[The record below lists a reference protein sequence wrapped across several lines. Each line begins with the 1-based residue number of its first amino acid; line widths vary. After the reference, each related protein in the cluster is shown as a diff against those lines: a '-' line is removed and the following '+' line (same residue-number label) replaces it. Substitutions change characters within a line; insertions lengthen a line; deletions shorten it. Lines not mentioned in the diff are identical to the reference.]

1 VVTSEIDWPHLI
13 FSVGAGL
20 GVLFI
25 GIGVLVVCSAIG
37 NVLRRL
43 NGTLDEIDKQI
54 GALGAPVAETLSHVG
69 GIADTADA
77 TVARLGEVVGSIE
90 VVADQVVKTSGL
102 AARAVT
108 PAIVNV
114 GATLTGISAGVEHF
128 FGGRRKDKKR
138 TDGGFRVEASAEH
151 LRSEV
156 RHEPA
161 RVLDDEDV
169 VDLRYVPP
177 AASMAGSGL
186 GEDDLL

>member
-1 VVTSEIDWPHLI
+1 LVVTSEIDWPHLI

-20 GVLFI
+20 GVLLI

-69 GIADTADA
+69 GIADTADS
-77 TVARLGEVVGSIE
+77 TVARLGEVVGALE
-90 VVADQVVKTSGL
+90 VVATQVVKTSNL
-102 AARAVT
+102 AGRAVT

-114 GATLTGISAGVEHF
+114 GATLTGISAGVRRLLT
-128 FGGRRKDKKR
+128 GRRSN
-138 TDGGFRVEASAEH
+138 DGLVPDAPPAPAPPRPAAP
-151 LRSEV
+151 RA
-156 RHEPA
+156 EPA
-161 RVLDDEDV
+161 SWMDEP
-169 VDLRYVPP
+169 LP
-177 AASMAGSGL
+177 AGSVGSGL